1 MNKLILVVSIFFIL
15 FLNSC
20 KEKSNKKILDINKIN
35 KPVEKVKKD
44 ILVITEI
51 DTLKP
56 FFELYNQKMVDLKI
70 NEITQN
76 IESPFIARFPHKKI
90 VNLTLS
96 SSNSKTN
103 HTELVYA
110 DTNERKN
117 AFYNFLDCYGE
128 NCQSISVNDKVI
140 FEKEFFMLISTEKS
154 IHIIKSNKNQN
165 PNSWIYLSNLSSK
178 KITTL
183 IIQNKNQVA
192 KWYKYESNKLIE
204 IL

>member
-1 MNKLILVVSIFFIL
+1 MNKLILVVSIFIL

-44 ILVITEI
+44 TLVITEI

-103 HTELVYA
+103 HTELVYV